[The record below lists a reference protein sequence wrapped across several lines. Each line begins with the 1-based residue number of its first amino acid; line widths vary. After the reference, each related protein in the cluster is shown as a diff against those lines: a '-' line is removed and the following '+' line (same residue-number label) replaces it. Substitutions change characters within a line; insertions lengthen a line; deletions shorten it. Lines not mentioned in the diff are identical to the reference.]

1 MRVKHT
7 HIQIARERKSEQKRV
22 NEGEREIV
30 REKERP
36 IVVKTSNTVSEDLSQ
51 NANLISSPNNA

>member
-36 IVVKTSNTVSEDLSQ
+36 IVVNTSNTVSEDLSQ